1 MANERKKYKYLMP
14 YLKKISKC
22 DGGKV
27 VAEDIAATW
36 RREYKRR
43 TAMMDELRKAGF

>member
-1 MANERKKYKYLMP
+1 MP
-14 YLKKISKC
+14 YLKNISKC
-22 DGGKV
+22 DRGKA

-36 RREYKRR
+36 RGEYKRR

>member
-1 MANERKKYKYLMP
+1 MANDRNKYKSLMP
-14 YLKKISKC
+14 YLKKITKC
-22 DGGKV
+22 DGGKD
-27 VAEDIAATW
+27 VADDIAATW